1 MENDK
6 ARKMEYKFDQWLN
19 ENNDVV
25 EIDGEH
31 YEPAIVL
38 LRTDKEKYLTLF
50 VKFLENLDEDG
61 WE

>member
-1 MENDK
+1 MIKWKTK
-6 ARKMEYKFDQWLN
+6 AIKMEYKFDQWLN

-38 LRTDKEKYLTLF
+38 LRIQRSTF
-50 VKFLENLDEDG
+50 VKLNLEGGSIGMANI
-61 WE
+61 